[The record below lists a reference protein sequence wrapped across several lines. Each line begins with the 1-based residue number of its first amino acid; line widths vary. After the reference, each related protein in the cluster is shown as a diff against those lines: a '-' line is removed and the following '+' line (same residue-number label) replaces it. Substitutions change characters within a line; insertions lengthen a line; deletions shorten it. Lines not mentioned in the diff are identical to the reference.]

1 QKFDELWARS
11 VADVVVDEIF
21 VENTPSKIIKLHRK
35 KLKKIR

>member
-1 QKFDELWARS
+1 
-11 VADVVVDEIF
+11 DEIF